1 MRILLIHS
9 FYRPGQ
15 PSGENDVVLNQR
27 DLLRSRGYDV
37 EIWGPTSP
45 ADMGVAQKVA
55 TGLRVSVGRGQN
67 PLAFIKRF
75 QPDLIHVHNFFPN
88 ISVQWLDQST
98 VPVAMSIHNY
108 RTVCANGVLIRDSRP
123 CTDCLTGNSLNA
135 VRHGCYQ
142 NSRAATLP
150 VIGFQRQLRSAIER
164 NVDKVI
170 FTSELSREV
179 LSPLLLH
186 RSSVLLPNYVAAAQ
200 RSSIGG
206 PDTTPSYYVVL
217 GRLSPEKG
225 IAQLLRI
232 WPRHLN
238 LVIVGDGPQRAELEG
253 LADPTNVTF
262 RGFVTAVERD
272 AILSGASALVLPS
285 VTLEADPV
293 VVAQALSVGT
303 PCVIHAQTS
312 SARLADRSP
321 AVVTYRDRD
330 SLMAGLRDVE
340 GSTVR
345 GAARELYEETWSA
358 DSWLNTYKNSV
369 LSELV
374 KSTLE

>member
-15 PSGENDVVLNQR
+15 PSGENDVVLSQR

-45 ADMGVAQKVA
+45 ADMGMAQKVA
-55 TGLRVSVGRGQN
+55 TGLRVSVGRGQD
-67 PLAFIKRF
+67 PRAFINRF
-75 QPDLIHVHNFFPN
+75 QPDLIHIHNFFPN
-88 ISVQWLDQST
+88 ISVQWLDQCT

-123 CTDCLTGNSLNA
+123 CTDCLTGSSLNA

-164 NVDKVI
+164 NVDKLI

-179 LSPLLLH
+179 LSPLLVH
-186 RSSVLLPNYVAAAQ
+186 RSSVLLPNYVADAQ
-200 RSSIGG
+200 RQNSSG
-206 PDTTPSYYVVL
+206 PDTAHPYYVVL

-225 IAQLLRI
+225 IEQLLRI

-238 LVIVGDGPQRAELEG
+238 LVIVGDGPQRAELEA
-253 LADPTNVTF
+253 LADPTSVTF
-262 RGFVTAVERD
+262 RGFVSAEERD

-303 PCVIHAQTS
+303 PCVVHAQTS
-312 SARLADRSP
+312 SARLTDRSP
-321 AVVTYRDRD
+321 TIRVYQDRG
-330 SLMAGLRDVE
+330 SLAAALKGLE
-340 GSTVR
+340 GSVLR
-345 GAARELYEETWSA
+345 GAARKLYEQTWSA
-358 DSWLNTYKNSV
+358 DSWLATYKKLV
-369 LSELV
+369 LSQLIV
-374 KSTLE
+374 

>member
-1 MRILLIHS
+1 LRILLIHS

-45 ADMGVAQKVA
+45 ADMGMAKKMA
-55 TGLRVSVGRGQN
+55 TGLRVSVGRGQD
-67 PLAFIKRF
+67 PRDFINGF
-75 QPDLIHVHNFFPN
+75 QPDLIHIHNLFPN
-88 ISVQWLDQST
+88 ISVQWLDQCT

-123 CTDCLTGNSLNA
+123 CTDCLTGSSLNA

-164 NVDKVI
+164 NVDKLI

-179 LSPLLLH
+179 LSSLLVH
-186 RSSVLLPNYVAAAQ
+186 RSSVLLPNYVADARRQ
-200 RSSIGG
+200 NSSG
-206 PDTTPSYYVVL
+206 PDTTHPYYVVL

-225 IAQLLRI
+225 IEQLLRI

-238 LVIVGDGPQRAELEG
+238 LVIVGDGPQRAELEA
-253 LADPTNVTF
+253 LADPTSVTF
-262 RGFVTAVERD
+262 RGFVSAEERD
-272 AILSGASALVLPS
+272 AILSRASALVLPS

-303 PCVIHAQTS
+303 PCVVHAQTS
-312 SARLADRSP
+312 SARLADGSP
-321 AVVTYRDRD
+321 AVRTYQDQE
-330 SLMAGLRDVE
+330 SLEAGLK
-340 GSTVR
+340 GTGGPTVR
-345 GAARELYEETWSA
+345 GAARALYEERWSA
-358 DSWLNTYKNSV
+358 DAWLATYKKSV
-369 LSELV
+369 LSQFV
-374 KSTLE
+374 Q

>member
-1 MRILLIHS
+1 LRILLIHS

-27 DLLRSRGYDV
+27 DLLLSRGYDV

-45 ADMGVAQKVA
+45 ADMGMAQKLA
-55 TGLRVSVGRGQN
+55 TGLRVSVGKGQD
-67 PLAFIKRF
+67 PRAFIKGF
-75 QPDLIHVHNFFPN
+75 KPDLIHIHNLFPN
-88 ISVQWLDQST
+88 ISVQWLDHST
-98 VPVAMSIHNY
+98 APVAMSIHNY

-123 CTDCLTGNSLNA
+123 CTDCLTGSSLNA

-150 VIGFQRQLRSAIER
+150 VIGFQRQLRLVIER
-164 NVDKVI
+164 NVDKLI
-170 FTSELSREV
+170 FTSELSRDV
-179 LSPLLLH
+179 LSPLLVH
-186 RSSVLLPNYVAAAQ
+186 RSSVLLPNYVAGAQ
-200 RSSIGG
+200 RQNSSG
-206 PDTTPSYYVVL
+206 PDTTHPYYVVL

-238 LVIVGDGPQRAELEG
+238 LVIVGDGPQRAELET
-253 LADPTNVTF
+253 LADPSSVTF
-262 RGFVTAVERD
+262 RGFVGAEERD
-272 AILSGASALVLPS
+272 AILSGAKALVLPS
-285 VTLEADPV
+285 VTLEADPL

-312 SARLADRSP
+312 SARLADRSL
-321 AVVTYRDRD
+321 AVRTYQDLD
-330 SLMAGLRDVE
+330 SLEAGIE
-340 GSTVR
+340 GVNGSAVR
-345 GAARELYEETWSA
+345 EAARALYQETWSA
-358 DSWLNTYKNSV
+358 DSWLDTYKKSV

-374 KSTLE
+374 K